1 MLPTSLNLPM
11 WAELEDRSG
20 EVIELVPVK
29 VKFRYRTDD
38 PFAVVLDF
46 AVGAEQWVRWHI
58 ARDLLAEGLALPPRT
73 PTSVG
78 EGDVAVAGDLDVPWR
93 VWISLSSPT
102 GVADFA
108 FKRAS
113 LVDALAKTEAL
124 VPIGTESDRI
134 DWNREFAALGGEA
147 A

>member
-11 WAELEDRSG
+11 WAELEDCSG

-58 ARDLLAEGLALPPRT
+58 ARDLLAEGLAIPPG
-73 PTSVG
+73 SADNAG
-78 EGDVAVAGDLDVPWR
+78 MGDVLVAPCLDVPWR

-124 VPIGTESDRI
+124 VPIGSESDRI
-134 DWNREFAALGGEA
+134 DWDREFAALGGEA